1 MRCNMRVFLCPY
13 EGFSLAVP
21 MDIVLSVTINRKN
34 PEKTVEY
41 NQENQNTYIS
51 LPLLFN
57 CANNNVR
64 HGIIL
69 KDGNN
74 DKPENK
80 FVLLTYEI
88 ESEAE
93 LSLNKIYPLPEIL
106 AAMKFSRFF
115 RGLVFSN
122 CVNREKKTRD
132 THSQQLILLVDSEHI
147 VQNIKRELKND

>member
-21 MDIVLSVTINRKN
+21 MDIVLSVTPNRKN
-34 PEKTVEY
+34 QEKTVEY

-57 CANNNVR
+57 CANNNIR
-64 HGIIL
+64 HGMIL

-74 DKPENK
+74 EKLENK

-106 AAMKFSRFF
+106 AAMKFSLFF
-115 RGLVFSN
+115 RGMVFSN
-122 CVNREKKTRD
+122 QVHSEKKTGD
-132 THSQQLILLVDSEHI
+132 THSQQLILLVNSEHI
-147 VQNIKRELKND
+147 VQKIKKELKND

>member
-34 PEKTVEY
+34 PEKTVVY

-57 CANNNVR
+57 CANHEVR

-69 KDGNN
+69 KDGN
-74 DKPENK
+74 DERLENK

-93 LSLNKIYPLPEIL
+93 LSLNKIYPLPGIF
-106 AAMKFSRFF
+106 AFMKFSHFF
-115 RGLVFSN
+115 RGIVFSN
-122 CVNREKKTRD
+122 RGLREKKTGD
-132 THSQQLILLVDSEHI
+132 NHSQQLILLADSEHI
-147 VQNIKRELKND
+147 IQNIKKELKND

>member
-21 MDIVLSVTINRKN
+21 MDIVLSVAINKKN
-34 PEKTVEY
+34 PEKIVEY

-74 DKPENK
+74 NKLENK

-93 LSLNKIYPLPEIL
+93 LSLNKIYPLPKFFTI
-106 AAMKFSRFF
+106 MKFSHFF
-115 RGLVFSN
+115 RGIVFSS
-122 CVNREKKTRD
+122 RGMYEKKTGD
-132 THSQQLILLVDSEHI
+132 TYSQQLILLVDPEHI
-147 VQNIKRELKND
+147 IQNIKKELKND